1 MCCIIQ
7 HIAYFIPKSLFLLNS
22 YQPPLTFSLIL
33 VFVHLISCVWP
44 LQSCGLQNVMLLCPP
59 LSLRVCSNSCPLSQ
73 WCHLI
78 ISSSVVPFSPCLQS
92 FPTSESFPMSGQST
106 GASDSSSVFPINMQ
120 GWLPLELTGLIS
132 LQSKGLS
139 RVFSNTTVQKHQF
152 FSTQPSLWPNS
163 HIRTWLLEKPLLWL
177 DRPLLAK

>member
-22 YQPPLTFSLIL
+22 CQPPLTFSLIL
-33 VFVHLISCVWP
+33 VVVYLLSCVWLFAIP
-44 LQSCGLQNVMLLCPP
+44 WMQNVMLLCPP
-59 LSLRVCSNSCPLSQ
+59 LSPGVCSNSCLLSQ

-78 ISSSVVPFSPCLQS
+78 ISSSVVPFSSCLQS
-92 FPTSESFPMSGQST
+92 FPASESFPMSGQST
-106 GASDSSSVFPINMQ
+106 GASDSSLVFPINMQ
-120 GWLPLELTGLIS
+120 GWLPLELTGRIS
-132 LQSKGLS
+132 LQLKGLS

-152 FSTQPSLWPNS
+152 FSTQPSLWSNS
-163 HIRTWLLEKPLLWL
+163 HICTWLLEKPLLWL